1 MIKEIKMKIKKPNCR
16 KCIYLVRESKNF
28 DEINCSKY
36 KGLIHIPCFCAK
48 YKTQEDVIK
57 EQLNKEK

>member
-1 MIKEIKMKIKKPNCR
+1 MKKPNCR

-28 DEINCSKY
+28 DEIQCSKF
-36 KGLIHIPCFCAK
+36 KGLIHEPCFCAK

-57 EQLNKEK
+57 EQMKKEK